1 MKKMFEIP
9 EYNSSKEEEV
19 DFLKKLEGS
28 LHSNTYL
35 ASLINPGL
43 IDWFH
48 WAVKD
53 DVSCDIVNALEFA
66 QKQRNAEVEISS
78 KLRTDVEHLNK
89 AVGLSADVI
98 NAKNLTIAQLEDTIA
113 GEREDLSEA
122 REEIIRMEMIVEDR
136 DRDIMELK
144 AKLYDLMTKNG

>member
-19 DFLKKLEGS
+19 NFLRKLEGS
-28 LHSNTYL
+28 LNSNTYL
-35 ASLINPGL
+35 ASLINPSL

-48 WAVKD
+48 WAVRD
-53 DVSCDIVNALEFA
+53 DVSCDIVKALEFA

-78 KLRTDVEHLNK
+78 KLRAEVEHANK

-98 NAKNLTIAQLEDTIA
+98 NAKNLTIAQLEDRIA
-113 GEREDLSEA
+113 GLYEDLQDA
-122 REEIIRMEMIVEDR
+122 RD
-136 DRDIMELK
+136 ELK
-144 AKLYDLMTKNG
+144 AGEILIEHRDTTIVELKARLYDLMTKE